1 MSNIKLKPKKTIN
14 TIKKKIKGNKDKAN
28 ISNNN
33 QDNIYSYGDEKIS
46 NSTNSLFHTVK
57 DNAISYGNKSVIDT
71 KDNIRKAKTKIK
83 DINAKIVKRKNIKT
97 VSNNLKIKSLKIKNG
112 VLDQKQTFNL
122 MKSQGTLNLKKNL
135 HINKVKNKVGTIK
148 RIGQAFF
155 KSAKAIIL
163 GTKALITAL
172 IAGGWLVLMIIIV
185 ICLIGLLLSSVFG
198 IFFGG
203 EPTSKNA
210 LTITSVISECNS
222 EFYSRLQ
229 QIQNQNPHD
238 DYVLDGNMASW
249 KDVLLIYAVIQTGGM
264 YEQEVVTMDNA
275 KRISLKQIFW
285 DMNTLTSEVREEM
298 VTEQGVNS
306 LETPKE
312 VKKRVL
318 HITINSKTVEQMKVE
333 YNLNPA
339 QISQL
344 TELSS
349 PEYDSLWS
357 GVIYGSANSSSG
369 EYVNWRQYGASWSN
383 IKIGNTNSTIADIGC
398 LVTSVAILI
407 EKSGISNPINPFNP
421 GTFVEALNNNKG
433 FDNNG
438 NLQYNAINKV
448 VPGFKYMGQISLQNK
463 SPAEKYSLIK
473 QYFDMGYYLT
483 VEVKGA
489 TTGNQH
495 WVAVNSVDDN
505 NVFMIDPGSNN
516 TNMWYAYEVS
526 KTSKFNYFKKLI

>member
-1 MSNIKLKPKKTIN
+1 MSDIKLKPKKTIK
-14 TIKKKIKGNKDKAN
+14 TINKGINGIKDKAN

-46 NSTNSLFHTVK
+46 NIANNIFYRVKESSIST
-57 DNAISYGNKSVIDT
+57 GNKSIIDT
-71 KDNIRKAKTKIK
+71 KDNVKKAKTKIK
-83 DINAKIVKRKNIKT
+83 EIKAKAVKRKKIKT
-97 VSNNLKIKSLKIKNG
+97 VSSDLKVKSLKIKNG
-112 VLDQKQTFNL
+112 VLEQKQAFNL
-122 MKSQGTLNLKKNL
+122 VKNQGTIGLQKNL
-135 HINKVKNKVGTIK
+135 QMKKVKNKVGTIK
-148 RIGQAFF
+148 RVGRTFL
-155 KSAKAIIL
+155 KSVRAIL
-163 GTKALITAL
+163 VGTKALITAL
-172 IAGGWLVLMIIIV
+172 IAGVWIVLIIIIV

-203 EPTSKNA
+203 ESTGKNA
-210 LTITSVISECNS
+210 ITISSVISECNN

-229 QIQNQNPHD
+229 DIQNQNPHD

-249 KDVLLIYAVIQTGGM
+249 KDILLIYAVKQTGGI

-275 KRISLKQIFW
+275 KRIMLKQIFW
-285 DMNTLTSEVREEM
+285 DMNILTSEVREEM
-298 VTEQGVNS
+298 VIEQGTNS

-318 HITINSKTVEQMKVE
+318 HITINSKTAEQMKIE

-339 QISQL
+339 QIIQL

-357 GVIYGSANSSSG
+357 GVIYGSHNGSGG

-407 EKSGISNPINPFNP
+407 EKSGVANPINPFNP
-421 GTFVEALNNNKG
+421 GTFVETLNKNKG

-448 VPGFKYMGQISLQNK
+448 VPGFRYMGQISLQNK

-473 QYFDMGYYLT
+473 QYFDMGYFLT

-495 WVAVNSVDDN
+495 WVAVNSVNDN

-526 KTSKFNYFKKLI
+526 RTSKFNYFKVN